1 MSLNL
6 IKKNDLYCR
15 ELVQH
20 QNLLQLLQALHEIE
34 TKYNIAVQII
44 NDGLWE
50 WDLNSNQINYS
61 PRWKSMVGYQNEEIK
76 TSPVEWFSRV
86 HRSDIAKLQDR
97 ISACWRGE
105 IEWFEIEYSLLHRD
119 EQYRFMYCQ
128 CISIKS
134 INGEVTSLVGSQTDI
149 TRFKQVEAQLNQ
161 STNYD
166 RLTHLPNRQL
176 FIQQLQELS
185 QLRSSP
191 HQLFSVLCLDIDR
204 LKSVNDSFG
213 HLVGDCLLVEIARRL
228 ESCLQGQHL
237 LGRLGGDEFAILL
250 FGFERSEHPL
260 EVASQIQQEF
270 STPIKVDRHS
280 ILITTS
286 IGISL
291 AKTQEYYHS
300 DAPFSLVESLQNAEI
315 AMYQAKD
322 NGRAC
327 NMLFESVTYL
337 QSVAKLKSE
346 NELRKAIELEQFEL
360 HYQPI
365 VSLKDRQIIGF
376 EALIRWQH
384 PDKGYIY
391 PKDFIPLA
399 EKTGLIIPIGWWVLR
414 AACEQMVTWQ
424 QEFPDSGLKFIS
436 VNIAGKQFSQ
446 PYAGD
451 IIAQI
456 LTETG
461 LDPWCLKLE
470 ITESDI
476 IENIDLVLPT
486 AEKLKNLGVQLSM
499 DDFGT
504 GYSSL
509 SYLHSLP
516 VDTIK
521 IDRSFVRQIENNR
534 HQLELVKAIIK
545 LAEVFNLDIV
555 AEGIERE
562 SQWARLLSLQCEYG
576 QGYLFSKPVPSTV
589 ATKLL

>member
-1 MSLNL
+1 M
-6 IKKNDLYCR
+6 ICIA
-15 ELVQH
+15 EEETVPQ
-20 QNLLQLLQALHEIE
+20 QNLLQALQKIE
-34 TKYNIAVQII
+34 TRYDIAVQII

-50 WDLNSNQINYS
+50 WDLISNQINYS
-61 PRWKSMVGYQNEEIK
+61 PRWKSMVGYQNEEIQ
-76 TSPVEWFSRV
+76 TSPVEWLSRV
-86 HRSDIAKLQDR
+86 HRANIAKLQDT
-97 ISACWRGE
+97 ISACWQGE
-105 IEWFEIEYSLLHRD
+105 IDHFEIEYSLLHRD
-119 EQYRFMYCQ
+119 REYRLMYCK
-128 CISIKS
+128 CVSIK
-134 INGEVTSLVGSQTDI
+134 NTDGQVVALVGSQTDI
-149 TRFKQVEAQLNQ
+149 TRFKQIEAQLNRN
-161 STNYD
+161 TNYD

-176 FIQQLQELS
+176 YIQQLQELS
-185 QLRSSP
+185 QLESAP
-191 HQLFSVLCLDIDR
+191 HQLFSLLCLDIDR

-228 ESCLQGQHL
+228 ESCLQGQYL

-250 FGFERSEHPL
+250 SGFDRPEYPL

-270 STPIKVDRHS
+270 SVPIKVDRHS

-291 AKTQEYYHS
+291 TKTQEYYHS
-300 DAPFSLVESLQNAEI
+300 DAPFSLVTSLQNAEI
-315 AMYQAKD
+315 AMKQAKD
-322 NGRAC
+322 NGKAC
-327 NMLFESVTYL
+327 NVLFESATYL
-337 QSVAKLKSE
+337 QSVAKLKSK
-346 NELRKAIELEQFEL
+346 NELKKAVELEQFEL
-360 HYQPI
+360 YYQPI
-365 VSLKDRQIIGF
+365 VRLKDRQIIGF

-384 PDKGYIY
+384 PDKGLIY
-391 PKDFIPLA
+391 PQDFIPLA
-399 EKTGLIIPIGWWVLR
+399 EKTGLIISIGWWVLR
-414 AACEQMVTWQ
+414 VACEQMVTWQ
-424 QEFPDSGLKFIS
+424 QENPNSSLKFIS

-461 LDPWCLKLE
+461 LDPGCLKLE

-486 AEKLKNLGVQLSM
+486 AENLKKMGVQLSM

-521 IDRSFVRQIENNR
+521 LDRSFVRQIENNH

-545 LAEVFNLDIV
+545 LAQVFNLDLV

-562 SQWARLLSLQCEYG
+562 CQCAQLLDLQCEHG
-576 QGYLFSKPVPSTV
+576 QGYLFSKPVSSSV